1 MALDKQ
7 LLEILRCPKCKGT
20 LELETREEEE
30 TGFVCSAC
38 RLLYPII
45 DGIPNFLISEAE
57 RLEDR

>member
-20 LELETREEEE
+20 LELEVKEDEE
-30 TGFVCSAC
+30 TGFVCLAC
-38 RLLYPII
+38 KLLYPII

-57 RLEDR
+57 RIEDR